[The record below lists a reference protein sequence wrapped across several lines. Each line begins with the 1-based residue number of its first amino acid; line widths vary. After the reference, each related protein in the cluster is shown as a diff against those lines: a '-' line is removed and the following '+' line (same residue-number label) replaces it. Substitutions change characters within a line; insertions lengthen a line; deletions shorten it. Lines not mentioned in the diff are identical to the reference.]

1 MNLLGQYE
9 HNILTSL
16 KYSINHLLDYVVI
29 VIVHKSLESIVLILS
44 QHRRLIR

>member
-16 KYSINHLLDYVVI
+16 KYSVSFLDYVVI
-29 VIVHKSLESIVLILS
+29 VIGNESLEAIVLIL
-44 QHRRLIR
+44 